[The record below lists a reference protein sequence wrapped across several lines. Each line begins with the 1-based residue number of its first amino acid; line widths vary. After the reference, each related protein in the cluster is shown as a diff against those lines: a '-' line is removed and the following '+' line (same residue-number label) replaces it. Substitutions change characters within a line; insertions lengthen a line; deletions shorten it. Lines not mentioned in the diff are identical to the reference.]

1 MVKLVR
7 IDAAITLVPGIKEI
21 PVLVVLHDML
31 LVTNAVAIKEAVST
45 SVLKPTRDT
54 AVYAVL
60 DL

>member
-7 IDAAITLVPGIKEI
+7 IDAAITLVPGIEEI
-21 PVLVVLHDML
+21 PVLVVLHNML
-31 LVTNAVAIKEAVST
+31 LVTNAVAREEAVST